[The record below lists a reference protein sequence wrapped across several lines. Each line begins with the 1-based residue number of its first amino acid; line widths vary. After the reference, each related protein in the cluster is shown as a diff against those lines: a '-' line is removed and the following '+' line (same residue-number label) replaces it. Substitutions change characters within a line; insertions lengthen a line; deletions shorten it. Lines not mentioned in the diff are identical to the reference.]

1 MKGFKK
7 PPSIKREKKMKDDQ
21 EYFTWKERRDAKI
34 SGIATLIVIL
44 SFFFIFLYSKLAS
57 LQHKN

>member
-7 PPSIKREKKMKDDQ
+7 PPSIKREKKMKADQ
-21 EYFTWKERRDAKI
+21 EYLTWKEQRDAKI

-44 SFFFIFLYSKLAS
+44 SFFIIFGYSIYMS
-57 LQHKN
+57 M